1 MSVPGPALDLP
12 FAPDLRVSA
21 SWRDVPNPAKPG
33 ENLPWV
39 KESFC
44 GGYTITWSVPPGADA
59 NTQIFLLWRR
69 YPIGRNGYR
78 PTATLLGRY
87 NSAREAR
94 LAAATHAEAQP

>member
-59 NTQIFLLWRR
+59 NTQIFLVWRR
-69 YPIGRNGYR
+69 YPLVNGYR
-78 PTATLLGRY
+78 KTAELLSRHTT
-87 NSAREAR
+87 AREAR
-94 LAAATHAEAQP
+94 LAAAEHAERNP